1 MKNKAF
7 FILALLALATL
18 SISSVNAQILPK
30 ISPDGDKLNDDLS
43 AVSSLLRMGEMA
55 RAIALLDHLK
65 TDYGDDT
72 RIRAY
77 YKLAYKENKQYPEL
91 EKIIRDDLSRDP
103 QNPYL
108 ITELGEARFLQNDQT
123 GADSLWNL
131 ALKVGRLDENTY
143 RLVAD
148 NMMRY
153 GLYESAID
161 IFQKGRQSLSR
172 PTAFAPELA
181 NLYETQRDYP
191 KAIGEYITQVLFDPS
206 QIGIVTL
213 KIRGYLEDT
222 DNPGQII
229 DAVSAKIKET
239 PNHTELYEIL
249 GDLYIKQNEM
259 DKALECYRTISA
271 KQNDDGQALV
281 KFAARAYDSKVYGT
295 AISAADDYL
304 RVTQKGSY
312 KELALS
318 IKAKSQLKAG
328 LVDQALAGFES
339 LTKASDFHIRDDA
352 GYMRGLIYA
361 QNKND
366 CDSALAIWNNIQ
378 QNAQD
383 ISLQGRAWLEMA
395 VCYLKKDDL
404 LAGENLLKQVVSGKL
419 PDSSMEKAA
428 FLLSEMTFYRGNFK
442 DAGEEFKALI
452 RQYPQGDHA
461 NDALIRID
469 VISLSGED
477 STNQSFLSKFALAM
491 KAQLFGKPLETAAI
505 LSDTIFENSPI
516 AEQAAFYAAN
526 AFANAGIRQNAIDAF
541 KGYIEKFPDGL
552 YIDRAYLGLGDL
564 YMQDAAT
571 YGSAK
576 AAYDKILESFPNGP
590 ATELARQRLL
600 QLTAPG
606 KIG

>member
-1 MKNKAF
+1 MKSKV
-7 FILALLALATL
+7 ILLLTSLVLGALL
-18 SISSVNAQILPK
+18 ISGAQAQLVPK
-30 ISPDGDKLNDDLS
+30 ISTGADRINDDLS
-43 AVSSLLRMGEMA
+43 AVSNLLRMGEMA

-65 TDYGDDT
+65 ITYGDDS

-91 EKIIRDDLSRDP
+91 EKIIRDDLSNDS

-108 ITELGEARFLQNDQT
+108 ITELGEARFLQNDQA

-131 ALKVGRLDENTY
+131 ALRFGRLDENSY

-153 GLYESAID
+153 GLYESAIE
-161 IFQKGRQSLSR
+161 IFLKGRESLSR

-181 NLYETQRDYP
+181 NLYETQRDYS

-206 QIGIVTL
+206 QLGFITI

-222 DNPGQII
+222 DKPEQII
-229 DAVSAKIKET
+229 EAVSEKIKET

-259 DKALECYRTISA
+259 NKALECYRTISA

-281 KFAARAYDSKVYGT
+281 KFAARAYDSRAYGT
-295 AISAADDYL
+295 AINAVDDYL
-304 RVTQKGSY
+304 KATQKGIF
-312 KELALS
+312 KEIGLS
-318 IKAKSQLKAG
+318 IKAKSQLNSG
-328 LVDQALAGFES
+328 LIDQALTGFEA
-339 LTKASDFHIRDDA
+339 LTGAADFHIRDEA

-366 CDSALAIWNNIQ
+366 CDSALLVWDNMQ
-378 QNAQD
+378 KNAQD
-383 ISLQGRAWLEMA
+383 LNLQGRAWLEMA
-395 VCYLKKDDL
+395 VCNLKKDNLIVSED
-404 LAGENLLKQVVSGKL
+404 LLKQVTSGKL

-428 FLLSEMTFYRGNFK
+428 FLLSELTFYKGNFK
-442 DAGEEFKALI
+442 DAGEQFKALI
-452 RQYPQGDHA
+452 RKYPQGDHA
-461 NDALIRID
+461 NDALIRVD

-477 STNQSFLSKFALAM
+477 STNLIYLSRFALAM
-491 KAQLFGKPLETAAI
+491 KAQLFGKPFETATI
-505 LSDTIFENSPI
+505 LSDSAFGGSPI
-516 AEQAAFYAAN
+516 AEQASFYAAS
-526 AFANAGIRQNAIDAF
+526 AFASAGVRETAVDAF
-541 KGYIEKFPDGL
+541 KRYIEKFSDGL

-571 YGSAK
+571 YSSAK

-590 ATELARQRLL
+590 VTELARQRLL